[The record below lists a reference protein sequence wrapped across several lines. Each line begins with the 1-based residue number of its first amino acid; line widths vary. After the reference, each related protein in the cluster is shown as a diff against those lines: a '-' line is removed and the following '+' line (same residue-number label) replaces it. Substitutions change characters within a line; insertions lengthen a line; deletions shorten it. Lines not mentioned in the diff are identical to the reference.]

1 MSSTAS
7 AAPTATPAPPPPQH
21 QKLITDDDKAPLIE
35 VLTLMFL
42 VLAILSCFVRTGT
55 KIYKIK
61 TVKFDDILA
70 IIATLFAVAQSVV
83 VMVGAGTGLGQR
95 FDPLSI
101 DQRDKFF
108 KTEYAAQILFIIT
121 IATAKVSGA
130 MSIHSMAQQR
140 QKMYIRVCEIFC
152 AVWGVSSVLVV
163 AFQCQ
168 LPTPWNYSAGSKCIN
183 VSAFWTYFSILNI
196 LTDFL
201 IIALMVNNVRHI
213 QTSSGKKALVM
224 GVFGSRIL

>member
-1 MSSTAS
+1 MSSTSS
-7 AAPTATPAPPPPQH
+7 ADPTATGAPPPPQH
-21 QKLITDDDKAPLIE
+21 QKLITDTDKAPLIE

-42 VLAILSCFVRTGT
+42 VLGLLSCFVRTGT

-83 VMVGAGTGLGQR
+83 VLQGAGSGLGQL
-95 FDPLSI
+95 FASLNDA
-101 DQRDKFF
+101 QRDKFF
-108 KTEYAAQILFIIT
+108 KTEYAAQILFIVT

-140 QKMYIRVCEIFC
+140 QKLYIRACEIFC
-152 AVWGVSSVLVV
+152 AIWGLSSVLVV
-163 AFQCQ
+163 AFQCK
-168 LPTPWNYSAGSKCIN
+168 LPTPWNYSASNTCIN
-183 VSAFWTYFSILNI
+183 ISAFWTYFSILNI

-201 IIALMVNNVRHI
+201 IIALMINNVRHI